1 MTQRGHNAG
10 VKKKKKLQGLLYRD
24 ITIPL
29 TLFIFDNSQFMK
41 SQNIFIQSLHVDL
54 ITLLSFFGTLP
65 AIFQDYF
72 TKKDLT

>member
-1 MTQRGHNAG
+1 
-10 VKKKKKLQGLLYRD
+10 
-24 ITIPL
+24 
-29 TLFIFDNSQFMK
+29 MK

-72 TKKDLT
+72 TKKDFT